1 MRFRTISSVV
11 LGAAAALVLGCSS
24 TSSSGSGA
32 APAAGSSAT
41 VPAASAA
48 PPASAATAKATLESK
63 SGSTVTGTATFTEES
78 GGRVRV
84 HVHIENAPPG
94 THGLHVHEK
103 GDCSDP
109 EAKSAGGHFN
119 PGGMPHAGPMA
130 QQRHAGDL
138 GNIEIGPSGKGDL
151 DVRTDMLTVAPGPNS
166 VVGRAVIFHEKAD
179 DLTTQPTG
187 NAGGRLA
194 CGVVQ

>member
-1 MRFRTISSVV
+1 MKFRIVSSVMLAAAGAFV
-11 LGAAAALVLGCSS
+11 LSCASGATSTSGGTSASAAAA
-24 TSSSGSGA
+24 
-32 APAAGSSAT
+32 APASG
-41 VPAASAA
+41 
-48 PPASAATAKATLESK
+48 KATLEPK
-63 SGSTVTGTATFTEES
+63 SGSTVRGTATFTEVPS
-78 GGRVRV
+78 GVRV
-84 HVHIENAPPG
+84 QVHIENAPPG

-130 QQRHAGDL
+130 GSRHAGDL
-138 GNIEIGPSGKGDL
+138 GNIEIGANGQGDL
-151 DVRTDMLTVAPGPNS
+151 DVRTDLLTIKPGPNS
-166 VVGRAVIFHEKAD
+166 VIGRAVIFHEKAD